1 LKTFLKLI
9 VTVALIALIL
19 WQIGGVAPLVA
30 AFQNVRWPFVVA
42 LILIMVVDRA
52 FKTYKWLLLLRPRG
66 VDLKY
71 AKALTVYCVAS
82 FWGQV
87 LPMTVGGDVVRLWL
101 TTRLSGRFAVV
112 AASIAMERVL
122 GFVAALLAALVGM
135 LILDDIIEL
144 SAQRAQLWWAGV
156 AVIVAGIFTFWLSLS
171 QRLFDALYGALPASL
186 ANRKIVQRLRELH
199 EAYLD
204 YRDYGGALRAF
215 FALSLLEQVGPIVF
229 VWLAARAIGVELDI
243 LVAAAV
249 VPLATLITRVPIS
262 LAGIGVFEGMFML
275 LLPLGG
281 VAAADAVSMA
291 LLDRV
296 VQIVAM
302 APWWLAMALAT
313 KSAKLPDV
321 MRGEPRAPS

>member
-1 LKTFLKLI
+1 MKTFLKLF
-9 VTVALIALIL
+9 VTAALIALIL
-19 WQIGGVAPLVA
+19 WQIGGIAPLVA
-30 AFQNVRWPFVVA
+30 AFQNVRWPFVAA
-42 LILIMVVDRA
+42 LVGLTLADRA
-52 FKTYKWLLLLRPRG
+52 FKTYKWILLLRARDVQLPYG
-66 VDLKY
+66 
-71 AKALTVYCVAS
+71 KALGVYCVSS

-101 TTRLSGRFAVV
+101 TTRLAARFPLI

-122 GFVAALLAALVGM
+122 GFVGALVAALIGLL
-135 LILDDIIEL
+135 LLDDLIDLDTEL
-144 SAQRAQLWWAGV
+144 GRLWWAGL
-156 AVIVAGIFTFWLSLS
+156 AVVIAGIATFWLSLS
-171 QRLFDALYGALPASL
+171 QRLFDVLYGTLPARL
-186 ANRKIVQRLRELH
+186 ANSRIVTRVRELH

-204 YRDYGGALRAF
+204 YRGHGGVLRTF
-215 FALSLLEQVGPIVF
+215 FALSLLEQLGPILF
-229 VWLAARAIGVELDI
+229 VWLAARAIGVELGMF
-243 LVAAAV
+243 VAAAV

-291 LLDRV
+291 LLDRL

-302 APWWLAMALAT
+302 APWWLAMALTT
-313 KSAKLPDV
+313 KSAKLPEV